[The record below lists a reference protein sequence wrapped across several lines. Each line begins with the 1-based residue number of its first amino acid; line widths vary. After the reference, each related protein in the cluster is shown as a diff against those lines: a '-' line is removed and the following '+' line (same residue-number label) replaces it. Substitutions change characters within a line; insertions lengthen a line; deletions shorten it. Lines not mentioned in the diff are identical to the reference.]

1 MAEEQLYKSID
12 IRGVGC
18 PMNYV
23 KVLMALDDMQPGE
36 RLGVTVDDK
45 VALSTIPKSAREDG
59 HKVIKVIP
67 VEGAYRMIIEKGGL
81 ATGMDTPHVPD

>member
-1 MAEEQLYKSID
+1 MAEERLHKSID

-23 KVLMALDDMQPGE
+23 KVLMALEDMQPGE
-36 RLGVTVDDK
+36 RLEVTVDDK

-59 HKVIKVIP
+59 HKVIEVIP
-67 VEGAYRMIIEKGGL
+67 VEGAYRMIIEKGVFS
-81 ATGMDTPHVPD
+81 TDIPTPARI